1 MLKGGDTLRSAAAGI
16 PNITGGI
23 SVVKYLDDGAQTGAF
38 VQRNVWNNMQN
49 PAGTVMGRIDIDFDA
64 SRCSPIFGKSDTVQA
79 PALQLI
85 PQFKI

>member
-1 MLKGGDTLRSAAAGI
+1 
-16 PNITGGI
+16 
-23 SVVKYLDDGAQTGAF
+23 
-38 VQRNVWNNMQN
+38 MQN

>member
-1 MLKGGDTLRSAAAGI
+1 MQGGDTLRSAAAGI

-23 SVVKYLDDGAQTGAF
+23 SVVKYLDGGEQTGAF
-38 VQRNVWNNMQN
+38 VQTGLWRNLGA
-49 PAGTVMGRIDIDFDA
+49 PAGTLSGRIDIDLDA
-64 SRCSPIFGKSDTVQA
+64 SRCSPVFGKSDTVQA